1 MYVLLRFPLLKVTV
15 TFIISKGNLE
25 CAVNMGIK
33 TFVAQCGRT
42 LKLAVKPGREE
53 LWLSIKISVLG
64 VGLVGI
70 IGFAIKYIS
79 IALQGLL
86 GAS

>member
-1 MYVLLRFPLLKVTV
+1 VLLRFPLLKVTA
-15 TFIISKGNLE
+15 TFIIRKRNHE

-33 TFVAQCGRT
+33 SFLAQCART

-64 VGLVGI
+64 IGVVGLV
-70 IGFAIKYIS
+70 GFAIKYIS
-79 IALQGLL
+79 FALG
-86 GAS
+86 GV